1 MLIIKACALGIRG
14 IFDYAIFLALRGRF
28 ILEEGGRYN
37 LKGCGIK
44 KSVILNLELG
54 KVVKNGYKVVRCPKF
69 PSRRTSSGDV
79 TYHFKASGRAVN
91 ITIDFMI

>member
-1 MLIIKACALGIRG
+1 M
-14 IFDYAIFLALRGRF
+14 
-28 ILEEGGRYN
+28 EEGGRYN

-79 TYHFKASGRAVN
+79 TYHFKASG
-91 ITIDFMI
+91 IDVCGSIL

>member
-1 MLIIKACALGIRG
+1 M
-14 IFDYAIFLALRGRF
+14 
-28 ILEEGGRYN
+28 EERGRYN
-37 LKGCGIK
+37 LKRCGIK

>member
-1 MLIIKACALGIRG
+1 MGIRG

-28 ILEEGGRYN
+28 ILEGGGRYN

-54 KVVKNGYKVVRCPKF
+54 KVVKMGIK
-69 PSRRTSSGDV
+69 S
-79 TYHFKASGRAVN
+79 
-91 ITIDFMI
+91 

>member
-1 MLIIKACALGIRG
+1 MGIRG

-28 ILEEGGRYN
+28 ILEGGGRYN

-44 KSVILNLELG
+44 KKCDSEPRAG
-54 KVVKNGYKVVRCPKF
+54 KSSENGYKVVRCPKF